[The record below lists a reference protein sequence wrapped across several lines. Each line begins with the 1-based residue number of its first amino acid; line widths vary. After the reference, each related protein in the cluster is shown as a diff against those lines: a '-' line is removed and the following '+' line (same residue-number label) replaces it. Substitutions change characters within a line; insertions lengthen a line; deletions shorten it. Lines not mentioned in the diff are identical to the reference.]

1 MKNTVNIDGMNNYF
15 KRNTMKPLNFVTT
28 LLALSGI
35 ISVSVQA
42 QVTFS
47 GTLETVIPEVKI
59 SAMDRPVSHVKDFY
73 LELDKDAIECDLKT
87 IEWEAQNTYLDGA
100 KPLCFFEW
108 TGTVNGLVA
117 NDLLLVGIL
126 DSDAT
131 VSFGYT
137 VSVLNN
143 AEKTVLITDEY
154 TVDVE
159 SPELPLIID
168 AIAKWSDGETTGLE
182 QDSYGRMRQLRGVEV
197 KVEPRPFQQKLMLDG
212 KECVV
217 DIDEESC
224 FLSADSIIPGDGV
237 PEEVGAM
244 VKQIEVLDVKE
255 YLSPELETF
264 TVNYDYRSPAVE
276 TFIVNGM
283 GEMAPIVHDVAGV
296 EFTLEENEALLVLS
310 TPHSDKSGDWWFPK
324 VRDLRLKVLG
334 EGSTGREMLVN
345 GKNVMF
351 PTNTAIPNSLYRIY
365 EKGEHQQIDQFTV
378 IRYDINNLPDG
389 DYEADIIATDSFNNI
404 REEKVADKLVDR
416 NPPAIVGILGDIQMR
431 PSSPIE
437 AYFLD
442 DVFFAAHGGW
452 VDGTNITSVTREGVA
467 VDFTRINDKII
478 QLNNTGSYSAGE
490 IITYL
495 VEAEDQ
501 NGNVTSEE
509 FKLTFNPAEFRMVD
523 VPSSVY
529 EYVHEMDIGFYQ
541 VGGSRCFISAT
552 PELAVALS
560 TSTQK
565 GCTVGFPDL
574 PDGLNPVNRG
584 RSFNLEGAL
593 GAQGNYDIA
602 YAVTYYNSDGSS
614 IEVSSDAVS
623 VETVETPEL
632 SIQMTDLNLIS
643 EGLYSVPHDS
653 KKITKLLFDRANG
666 QVNLTI
672 EKSAD
677 TDTQLYRAGK
687 RKRYSGES
695 FSAERLGSSSADL
708 WTKTTYTA
716 KIDYQRIAG
725 SEVEQTF
732 DVVVTPSSRTRSY
745 LTMTLSDNATT
756 VDTASVQVNV
766 GRYDTR
772 RNSYDYDV
780 NTMGEWTAEVAVD
793 TDDGFVVV
801 SELYDLDAQGQ
812 VVFDMPAQDIFDQGD
827 RYVAIVKSKSSVPGF
842 EREIHSR
849 SLRVKVLKGGAIE
862 GAIKTSIIT
871 DEIPFRSALRY
882 EYASKEDQKAVGE
895 MAWQV
900 SSDETN
906 WTDLP
911 DTADVR
917 FYVETI
923 EPGDKHYRLK
933 TINQYTDVVSYSNA
947 VKIMG
952 YELMSFEIQ
961 GPRKLIQNQVGE
973 FSVVESAELI
983 GAPAGTYEYSSDGG
997 VTWTEFIDTF
1007 EYSASSDF
1015 VLNVRNRLD
1024 STSVEAGGESY
1035 SEIRYLV
1042 KVQSPNPV
1050 KVSLGNIKFAEANF
1064 PVKIEGSV
1072 RIGNTGVQANI
1083 ITEIVLPNGDV
1094 INDVTHEYTVQE
1106 SDIVSGNTTYKLRAW
1121 VEDFKIQ
1128 TYAEDTI
1135 IVPTK
1140 TYEFPNGNFFVS
1152 TYYALAP
1159 SDIDADIR
1167 GIITDVNGVSFTYE
1181 WVIDEDAFDIERMNE
1196 DRISVVAKESGVHV
1210 ISVIVRDNRGNEQT
1224 YADFVTIE
1232 TTAPMIVAY
1241 EGDVDKESLRA
1252 PLTVDVRTD
1261 VELGHRKDGVDK
1273 HEWYLNDVLQD
1284 SDAKYETIYI
1294 EEEGEH
1300 EIKVIVTSNFG
1311 QTGIYMQ
1318 NYTVLPNLPPSCSPA
1333 IRMRNLNRYV
1343 RHNCEDPDGKISFV
1357 RYDWGTAS
1365 KLNVIKEE
1373 YFSNSSHPS
1382 ADVTITAVDDGGEEV
1397 TYTVSW

>member
-1 MKNTVNIDGMNNYF
+1 
-15 KRNTMKPLNFVTT
+15 MKPFNVVTT
-28 LLALSGI
+28 LLALSGAI
-35 ISVSVQA
+35 AGSAQA

-47 GTLETVIPEVKI
+47 GQLETVMPEVKI
-59 SAMDRPVSHVKDFY
+59 TAMERPVSHVKDFY

-87 IEWEAQNTYLDGA
+87 IEWQAQNTYLEGA

-117 NDLLLVGIL
+117 NDLLLEGIL
-126 DSDAT
+126 DTDAT

-143 AEKTVLITDEY
+143 AEKTLLITDEY

-255 YLSPELETF
+255 YLTPELETF

-276 TFIVNGM
+276 TFIVNGV

-416 NPPAIVGILGDIQMR
+416 NAPSIVGLLGDVQMR

-437 AYFLD
+437 TYFLD
-442 DVFFAAHGGW
+442 DVFFAAYGGW
-452 VDGTNITSVTREGVA
+452 VDGTNITSVTRDGNA
-467 VDFTRINDKII
+467 VDFTRINEKVVH
-478 QLNNTGSYSAGE
+478 LNSSGSYSADE

-509 FKLTFNPAEFRMVD
+509 FKLTFNPAKFRMVN

-541 VGGSRCFISAT
+541 VGGARCYIAAT
-552 PELAVALS
+552 PELATALS
-560 TSTQK
+560 TSVQK
-565 GCTVGFPDL
+565 GCTVDFPNL
-574 PDGLNPVNRG
+574 PDGLNVINRG
-584 RSFNLEGAL
+584 RSFAIEGAL
-593 GAQGNYDIA
+593 GAQGDYDIE
-602 YAVTYYNSDGSS
+602 YAVTYYNTDGSS
-614 IEVSSDAVS
+614 IEVSSDAAS
-623 VETVETPEL
+623 VTTVETPAL
-632 SIQMTDLNLIS
+632 AIQMTDLNMIS

-653 KKITKLLFDRANG
+653 KKITKMLFDRVNG
-666 QVNLTI
+666 QVDLTM
-672 EKSAD
+672 EKNPD
-677 TDTQLYRAGK
+677 TGEQLYRAGK
-687 RKRYSGES
+687 RKRFSNES
-695 FSAERLGSSSADL
+695 YFVERLGDSGGDL
-708 WTKTTYTA
+708 WTQATYTA
-716 KIDYQRIAG
+716 KIGYPRLAG

-745 LTMTLSDNATT
+745 VTMSLGTDATT

-772 RNSYDYDV
+772 RNTYDYDIA
-780 NTMGEWTAEVAVD
+780 TMGGWTAELAVD
-793 TDDGFVVV
+793 TVDGLVTV
-801 SELYDLDAQGQ
+801 SDVYDVDAQGQ

-827 RYVAIVKSKSSVPGF
+827 RYVAIIKSKSSILGF

-849 SLRVKVLKGGAIE
+849 SLRVKVLKGSAIE
-862 GAIKTSIIT
+862 GLIKDAVIT

-882 EYASKEDQKAVGE
+882 EYASREDQEVIGE
-895 MAWQV
+895 LAWQV
-900 SSDETN
+900 SLDDANWSDIPN
-906 WTDLP
+906 
-911 DTADVR
+911 TADER
-917 FYVETI
+917 FYIETTQPS
-923 EPGDKHYRLK
+923 ENFYRLK
-933 TINQYTDVVSYSNA
+933 TINKYTDVVSHSNS

-952 YELMSFEIQ
+952 YELMSYELQ
-961 GPRKLIQNQVGE
+961 GPRKLIRNQMGE
-973 FSVVESAELI
+973 FTVVENAALI
-983 GAPAGTYEYSSDGG
+983 GAPDGTYEYSTDNG
-997 VTWTEFIDTF
+997 VTWTEFMDSF
-1007 EYSASSDF
+1007 EFGASTNF
-1015 VLNVRNRLD
+1015 VINVRNRLD
-1024 STSVEAGGESY
+1024 STSLEAGEDSY
-1035 SEIRYLV
+1035 SELRYLV
-1042 KVQSPNPV
+1042 KVVEASPV
-1050 KVSLGNIKFAEANF
+1050 KPDLENIRFAESNF
-1064 PVKIEGSV
+1064 PLTIEGSV
-1072 RIGNTGVQANI
+1072 RTGNSGVESNI
-1083 ITEIVLPNGDV
+1083 ISEIVLPNGDV
-1094 INDVTHEYTVQE
+1094 IEGLTHEYTVQE
-1106 SDIVSGNTTYKLRAW
+1106 SDIVSGNTTFTLRAW
-1121 VEDFKIQ
+1121 VENFKTQ

-1140 TYEFPNGNFFVS
+1140 TYEFPDGNFFVS

-1167 GIITDVNGVSFTYE
+1167 GITTDVRGVEFTYE
-1181 WVIDEDAFDIERMNE
+1181 WVIDDDAFDIERMTE
-1196 DRISVVAKESGVHV
+1196 DKVSIVAKASGVHV
-1210 ISVIVRDNRGNEQT
+1210 LSVIVRDNRGNEQT
-1224 YADFVTIE
+1224 YSEFVTIE
-1232 TTAPMIVAY
+1232 TTSPMIVNY
-1241 EGDVDKESLRA
+1241 EGEVDKENYRA
-1252 PLTVDVRTD
+1252 PLTVDVKTD
-1261 VELGHRKDGVDK
+1261 VELGHRKDGVATHD
-1273 HEWYLNDVLQD
+1273 WYLNDVLQD
-1284 SDAKYETIYI
+1284 SSAKYETIYVA
-1294 EEEGEH
+1294 EEGEH
-1300 EIKVIVTSNFG
+1300 EIRVVVTSNFG
-1311 QTGIYMQ
+1311 QVGTYTQ
-1318 NYTVLPNLPPSCSPA
+1318 NYSVLPNLPPSCSPA
-1333 IRMRNLNRYV
+1333 IRMRDQNRYV
-1343 RHNCEDPDGKISFV
+1343 AHNCEDPDGKIMFV
-1357 RYDWGTAS
+1357 RYGWGTAS
-1365 KLNVIKEE
+1365 KLNVIREE
-1373 YFSNSSHPS
+1373 YFSNTSHPS
-1382 ADVTITAVDDGGEEV
+1382 AEVTITAVDDGGEEV